1 MNNKIKQKTNKSL
14 DQPGNIQSNPPQQQ
28 DFTYS
33 I

>member
-1 MNNKIKQKTNKSL
+1 MNNKIKLKTNKSL
-14 DQPGNIQSNPPQQQ
+14 DQPGNIQSNPPQQ